1 MPRDRAPP
9 PQTSDE
15 WVSPMNLDIS
25 HASFAALPSDQ
36 PVAKKR
42 DRDVWQSMK
51 RGAAG
56 KCPSCGKGK
65 LFYRYLKVA
74 DRCPNCGEE
83 LFHHRADDAPPY
95 LTILVVAH
103 IIGTGILALDSFKPD
118 LPVIYHLTIWPI
130 LTLGLSL
137 WLLPIFKG
145 GLIGLQWALRMHG
158 FETAGAAH
166 PAIGE

>member
-1 MPRDRAPP
+1 
-9 PQTSDE
+9 
-15 WVSPMNLDIS
+15 MNLDIS
-25 HASFAALPSDQ
+25 QASFAALPSEQ

-42 DRDVWQSMK
+42 DRDVWQSIK

-56 KCPSCGKGK
+56 KCPNCGKGK

-74 DRCPNCGEE
+74 DRCPSCGEE

-95 LTILVVAH
+95 LTILVVGH
-103 IIGTGILALDSFKPD
+103 VIGTGILALDSFKPD
-118 LPVIYHLTIWPI
+118 LPLAYHMIIWPV

-158 FETAGAAH
+158 FETAGACH
-166 PAIGE
+166 PATARND